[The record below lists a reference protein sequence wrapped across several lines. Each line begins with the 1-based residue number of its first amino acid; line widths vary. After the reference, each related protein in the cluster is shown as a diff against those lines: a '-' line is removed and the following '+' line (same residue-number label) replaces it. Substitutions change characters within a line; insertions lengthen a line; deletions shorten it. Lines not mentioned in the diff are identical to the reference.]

1 MNDINTVSLSGTLRT
16 KVDISEYKGLNI
28 ARFFMDV
35 EGAGDQKSSGNFK
48 VVAFAELAEAAQ
60 NLTTGDRVVVVG
72 ALSARQARGKPEIEI
87 RIRNLIKLPKKT
99 EEEILPDFKVSEIE

>member
-1 MNDINTVSLSGTLRT
+1 MNDINTVSLSGTLRS
-16 KVDISEYKGLNI
+16 KVDVSESKGLKI
-28 ARFFMDV
+28 ARFFIDV

-72 ALSARQARGKPEIEI
+72 ALLARQPISKPEIEI

-99 EEEILPDFKVSEIE
+99 DEEILADFKVSEIE